1 MKIYE
6 IQHPTIVIASL
17 SFEEMLLLCST
28 LCNALLVMTQR
39 ANTHQTDKMSHQ
51 YTLHLD
57 VSICTWL
64 QVLAGINFNFLLV
77 AMFK

>member
-39 ANTHQTDKMSHQ
+39 TNTHQTDKMSNQ
-51 YTLHLD
+51 YKNYT
-57 VSICTWL
+57 SMY
-64 QVLAGINFNFLLV
+64 QFERGYNF
-77 AMFK
+77 

>member
-51 YTLHLD
+51 YTNYT
-57 VSICTWL
+57 S
-64 QVLAGINFNFLLV
+64 
-77 AMFK
+77 MFQFVRGYKF